1 MDQHQIHF
9 EVFAK
14 RPGGGSF
21 ILEMAVED
29 REKALE
35 AAKEMLEGPRFIAV
49 KVTKETLD
57 PETGE
62 YQSISIFS
70 KGEPDKPKSK
80 VVLEDAGPPC
90 VSPSD
95 LYTVHARDRIG
106 RLLEGWL
113 VRNRATPFELLHRPD
128 LIEKLDASGTE
139 LQHAVQK
146 IAVPEAQARGV
157 SVHEVMRGFQLL
169 IQRAIDRVL
178 TDQRKGAFPNFEKET
193 FADACVRLSGN
204 PERHYLVGA
213 GIAGRIKSAAS
224 WSEKVDMLLDLA
236 ESAPTEKPGRALAF
250 QLIEQALGEILGSRV
265 GMADLLGAD
274 LDLGGSLAA
283 LTRLAAAGPVAALA
297 RADATVARLLPPL
310 TGSAEP
316 VRGGRSRATVA
327 SALARADATVARLLP
342 PLTGSAERLAVWL
355 DGSAFDGVRLA
366 VGKRVLSE
374 LTSLRRLRPSDA
386 RGEIDVMRALAM
398 ALTAASGPLLPL
410 DEVREAFIKRSET
423 LVASDFV
430 DAYVRDERTAV
441 QEAHDLV
448 WLLENV
454 TGGANKRQ
462 ALRWLMSA
470 ISSLRFETE
479 MASTTESPSAH
490 LARLAELYRQVAR
503 TGTDSAS
510 AEPVLQKIGDIA
522 GRIEANAKLIASLQR
537 APLPLPQKLKAM
549 LRMAAGEGA
558 PPGPAADRARIEVL
572 KIVRLPEGRAALN
585 AMPEAMAQMK
595 VVMQAMEAA
604 A

>member
-310 TGSAEP
+310 TGSAE
-316 VRGGRSRATVA
+316 
-327 SALARADATVARLLP
+327 
-342 PLTGSAERLAVWL
+342 RLAVWL